1 MIANAQAYT
10 ALMAEGADHLCSLP
24 NSTGTPKTLECS
36 GVLRFW
42 GPARLDP
49 TDPECSAST
58 PERSTSTSEHHTQCS
73 KVLAHLYESVS
84 TPEFFGSP

>member
-1 MIANAQAYT
+1 MDDGGKRQEAQPPY
-10 ALMAEGADHLCSLP
+10 C
-24 NSTGTPKTLECS
+24 TGTPKTPERS
-36 GVLRFW
+36 GVFRFW

-58 PERSTSTSEHHTQCS
+58 PERSTSTSEHHTQYS
-73 KVLAHLYESVS
+73 EVLAHLYESVS